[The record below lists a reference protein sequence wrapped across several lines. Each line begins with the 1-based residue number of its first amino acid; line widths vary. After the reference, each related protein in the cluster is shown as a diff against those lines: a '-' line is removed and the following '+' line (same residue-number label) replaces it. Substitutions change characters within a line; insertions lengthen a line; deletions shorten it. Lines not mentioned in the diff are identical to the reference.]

1 MSQGRGW
8 SLGEEISIE
17 YIHQTSKEGGESP
30 LLICKPMGSSLAKE
44 VGYFV
49 KSENLDIVT
58 ITNEDTSLIT
68 TSLQGDNSSVGP
80 AKIEKDIKKIG
91 IRKLVEGKITN
102 APPLPFLQFTI
113 FSLSPSFTHSFPGDI
128 IALRLTD
135 QKLFASL
142 FLVFPSLL

>member
-17 YIHQTSKEGGESP
+17 YIHQTSKEGGESS

-91 IRKLVEGKITN
+91 IGKLVEGKITN
-102 APPLPFLQFTI
+102 APSPLSRIHYILSLPLSLTLFLAT
-113 FSLSPSFTHSFPGDI
+113 L
-128 IALRLTD
+128 
-135 QKLFASL
+135 SL
-142 FLVFPSLL
+142 FCV

>member
-17 YIHQTSKEGGESP
+17 YIHQTSKQGGES

-68 TSLQGDNSSVGP
+68 TGLQGDNSSVGP

-91 IRKLVEGKITN
+91 IGKLVEGKITN
-102 APPLPFLQFTI
+102 APPPF
-113 FSLSPSFTHSFPGDI
+113 SN
-128 IALRLTD
+128 
-135 QKLFASL
+135 
-142 FLVFPSLL
+142 